1 MFLWSLGG
9 VTDCVDVLVEAH
21 IALGFEAVPI
31 TWSQENRKWS
41 LGISPQR
48 RADRS
53 DKAILCYI

>member
-48 RADRS
+48 RADQ
-53 DKAILCYI
+53 D